1 MKQVLKTI
9 ESLILNSK
17 YQLGILLTGTVII
30 ISSCQKEEI
39 QSSSQ
44 KQDLLS
50 RSQKEEFQS
59 SSQNQDFLNISQK
72 QNQQEKSV
80 PFKGKMTL
88 IVKSNTVSGTGTATH
103 IGRFTIVEPNNSIK
117 RNADGSLTITGT
129 AIITAANGDE
139 IHATHSGSV
148 YFLRIGMV
156 QVNAEFTIMGG
167 TGRFAG
173 ATGSF
178 EVQNLTNP
186 GDYTFNGT
194 ISY

>member
-9 ESLILNSK
+9 ESSILNSK
-17 YQLGILLTGTVII
+17 YRLVILLAGTAMI

-39 QSSSQ
+39 FSSSQ
-44 KQDLLS
+44 K
-50 RSQKEEFQS
+50 EELQS

-88 IVKSNTVSGTGTATH
+88 IVKGNTVSGTGTATH

-148 YFLRIGMV
+148 HFLSNGMV

-167 TGRFAG
+167 TGRFAE
-173 ATGSF
+173 ATGTF

>member
-1 MKQVLKTI
+1 MKQVSTI
-9 ESLILNSK
+9 MNFSMYCLVLLLAGFAMLI
-17 YQLGILLTGTVII
+17 T
-30 ISSCQKEEI
+30 SCQKEE
-39 QSSSQ
+39 
-44 KQDLLS
+44 L
-50 RSQKEEFQS
+50 QS

-88 IVKSNTVSGTGTATH
+88 IVKGNTVSGTGTATH
-103 IGRFTIVEPNNSIK
+103 IGKFTIVEPNNRIQ

-139 IHATHSGSV
+139 IFTTHIGQV
-148 YFLRIGMV
+148 KFLGNGMA
-156 QVNAEFTIMGG
+156 QVTAEFTITGG

-178 EVQNLTNP
+178 EVLSLPNP
-186 GDYTFNGT
+186 GDYTINGT

>member
-1 MKQVLKTI
+1 MKQVLNAKNVLVLSSSVLHSINPLT
-9 ESLILNSK
+9 LFGK
-17 YQLGILLTGTVII
+17 YRLVLLLAGIAMLFG
-30 ISSCQKEEI
+30 SCQKEAL
-39 QSSSQ
+39 QT
-44 KQDLLS
+44 
-50 RSQKEEFQS
+50 

-88 IVKSNTVSGTGTATH
+88 IVKGNTVSGTGTATH
-103 IGRFTIVEPNNSIK
+103 IGRFTIVEPNNHIK

-148 YFLRIGMV
+148 HFLSNGMV

-178 EVQNLTNP
+178 EVLSLPNP
-186 GDYTFNGT
+186 GDYTLNGT